1 MFALMEAVLLKFVL
15 AQKAGFEYALYMYC
29 QETGA
34 LRKLFPT
41 ELILLVRDEINLQ
54 NMLRKG

>member
-1 MFALMEAVLLKFVL
+1 MEAVLLKFVL
-15 AQKAGFEYALYMYC
+15 TQKAGFEYALYMYC